1 MSLRLG
7 FLPMDWKLAKVVP
20 VFKKD
25 NKEYAE
31 NYRPISLLCQVSK
44 VIECCVFNS
53 IKDCVYRLIDS
64 SQQGFITGRSC
75 MTQLAEVLD

>member
-25 NKEYAE
+25 NKEYAK

-64 SQQGFITGRSC
+64 SQQGFITGRLC